1 MFKKAFAS
9 LITVVGLIA
18 LASPSIAG
26 NKVPAKSEPVVT
38 VKKIEKPKHVDL
50 VMILDQSGSMGGL
63 TSDTIG
69 GYNSMLDKQ
78 RNSGTEVSV
87 TTVLFNNVEKTLYDR
102 KAIKDVPLLTSKEYI
117 PQNTTA
123 LLDATGN
130 TLNRMKSVKGINDK
144 GNKVIVVLITDGMEN
159 SSKEYTRAN
168 VKNMISNLQEQQ
180 NWEFVF
186 LGANID
192 AVSEAGS
199 LGINTKNAVKYKNT
213 REGVKANYDAV
224 GTMVN
229 EAAGA
234 VPQEERTW
242 QDKVVKDK

>member
-1 MFKKAFAS
+1 M
-9 LITVVGLIA
+9 
-18 LASPSIAG
+18 
-26 NKVPAKSEPVVT
+26 
-38 VKKIEKPKHVDL
+38 
-50 VMILDQSGSMGGL
+50 
-63 TSDTIG
+63 
-69 GYNSMLDKQ
+69 
-78 RNSGTEVSV
+78 
-87 TTVLFNNVEKTLYDR
+87 
-102 KAIKDVPLLTSKEYI
+102 LTSKEYI

-229 EAAGA
+229 EAASA